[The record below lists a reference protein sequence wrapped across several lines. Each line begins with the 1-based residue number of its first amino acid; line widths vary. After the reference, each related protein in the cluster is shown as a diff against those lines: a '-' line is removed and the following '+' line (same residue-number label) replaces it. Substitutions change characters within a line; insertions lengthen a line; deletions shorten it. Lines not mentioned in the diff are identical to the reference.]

1 MKLNLKFLMKTKPIL
16 FHNNHKD
23 SSTTI
28 PLKITRSYLEGTKV
42 VEEMVVEK
50 KVPEEMVV
58 EEIVLEE
65 MGVEE
70 IVWVEE
76 LLEVTVEAE
85 EIHHKMEGL
94 KVGPEVL

>member
-70 IVWVEE
+70 IV
-76 LLEVTVEAE
+76 
-85 EIHHKMEGL
+85 
-94 KVGPEVL
+94 